1 MIKGYTDTAL
11 TAPCCRGGGGDV
23 FRDKKGEIASE
34 GFISTAIIP
43 DPGTERRKPR
53 ERQAGRQAGAEAERE
68 EKRRGGSVNTKG
80 GGKNLD
86 TIPS

>member
-11 TAPCCRGGGGDV
+11 TAPCCRGGGMFSETKREKLPRRGLSQQQLYLILGR
-23 FRDKKGEIASE
+23 RDGSR
-34 GFISTAIIP
+34 GR
-43 DPGTERRKPR
+43 D
-53 ERQAGRQAGAEAERE
+53 RQAGAEAERE